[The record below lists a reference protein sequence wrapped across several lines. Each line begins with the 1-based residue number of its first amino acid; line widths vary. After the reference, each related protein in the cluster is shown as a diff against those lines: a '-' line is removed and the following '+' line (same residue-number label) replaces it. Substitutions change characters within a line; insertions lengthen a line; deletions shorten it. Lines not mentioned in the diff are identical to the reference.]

1 MIATLLGWGRTAL
14 GFAGGIKLWLIAGC
28 AVVLIVGFL
37 WIDGERVAAER
48 DLAQQQANDAIAVI
62 ESIQADRELTRKI
75 VAERETKIANL
86 EKQANDLKRKIS
98 AAPRTRACVDSP
110 AIRTLLDSLR
120 NEGAHP
126 VR

>member
-1 MIATLLGWGRTAL
+1 MFATILGWGRTAL
-14 GFAGGIKLWLIAGC
+14 GFAGGIKLWLIVGGLVAGLV
-28 AVVLIVGFL
+28 AFL

-48 DLAQQQANDAIAVI
+48 DLAQQQANDAIAAI
-62 ESIQADRELTRKI
+62 EAIQADRELTRKI

>member
-1 MIATLLGWGRTAL
+1 M
-14 GFAGGIKLWLIAGC
+14 
-28 AVVLIVGFL
+28 
-37 WIDGERVAAER
+37 AAER
-48 DLAQQQANDAIAVI
+48 DLAQKQAEDAIAAI
-62 ESIQADRELTRKI
+62 EAIQADRELTRKI